1 MPALAFVA
9 LVGLVLVSLLASDL
23 FGLPKVSHHRHLP
36 YTTQSLLPY
45 TTQSLA
51 TTPTSAPDMTSEA
64 VLAARPSKAL
74 AKVDPAASAARAET
88 QRTTV
93 ARAARAEAQRT
104 TAAHAARAEAPRM
117 QLPSVAISR
126 PLGGREFG
134 LSGSY

>member
-23 FGLPKVSHHRHLP
+23 FGLPKVSRHRHLP
-36 YTTQSLLPY
+36 YTTQSL
-45 TTQSLA
+45 A
-51 TTPTSAPDMTSEA
+51 TSPTSAPDMTSQA
-64 VLAARPSKAL
+64 VLAAQPSKAL
-74 AKVDPAASAARAET
+74 AKVDAAASSARAEA

-104 TAAHAARAEAPRM
+104 TAAHAARAQAPRM

-134 LSGSY
+134 LSDSY

>member
-1 MPALAFVA
+1 MPALVFVA
-9 LVGLVLVSLLASDL
+9 LAGLVLVSLLASDL
-23 FGLPKVSHHRHLP
+23 FGLPKVSRHRH
-36 YTTQSLLPY
+36 LPY

-51 TTPTSAPDMTSEA
+51 TTPTSAADMTSQA
-64 VLAARPSKAL
+64 VLAAQPSKAL
-74 AKVDPAASAARAET
+74 AKVDAAASAARAET

-104 TAAHAARAEAPRM
+104 TAAHAARAQAPRM

>member
-23 FGLPKVSHHRHLP
+23 FGLPKVSRHRH
-36 YTTQSLLPY
+36 LPY

-51 TTPTSAPDMTSEA
+51 TTPTSAPDMTSQA
-64 VLAARPSKAL
+64 VLAAQPSKAL
-74 AKVDPAASAARAET
+74 AKVDAAASAARAET

-93 ARAARAEAQRT
+93 TRAARAEVQRT
-104 TAAHAARAEAPRM
+104 TAAHAARAQAPRM
-117 QLPSVAISR
+117 QLPSVVISR